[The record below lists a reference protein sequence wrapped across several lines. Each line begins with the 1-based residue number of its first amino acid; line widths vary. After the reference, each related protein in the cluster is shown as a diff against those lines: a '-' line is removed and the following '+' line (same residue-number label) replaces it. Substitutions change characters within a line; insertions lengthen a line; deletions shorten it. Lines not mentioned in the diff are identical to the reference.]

1 MGACLE
7 SRTSRATDVAQAVA
21 GQGRVRCEA
30 GLVRGLG
37 GCWVMEGPA
46 SHCEVLGAT
55 VLRKDFRGPGR
66 GLLEECRP

>member
-30 GLVRGLG
+30 GLVQGLG
-37 GCWVMEGPA
+37 GLLGDGGA
-46 SHCEVLGAT
+46 SKPL
-55 VLRKDFRGPGR
+55 
-66 GLLEECRP
+66 